1 MNFDGKALVV
11 NQHYD
16 MFYSDNDSA
25 IVMPASFITEFN
37 QDIGNSNVV
46 IESLIANR
54 EESMSSSSFSVANNK
69 LVPYTVQVYNK
80 NTLYEY
86 NTKLKPSEKI
96 YIIDN
101 TSLKFEKTCNFES
114 VKITDLLLSA
124 NVFIKEVTAY
134 VTDVTKATT
143 TKSFPAIYVNIVDK
157 TEITIPSV
165 STGHQEM
172 SLVVQKN
179 NFIELKF
186 SDTIVN
192 VIGLP
197 DGLEYTLGVIK
208 GTITKSGTYD
218 ITVQYNDSSQKLN
231 IIVPYYQRLL

>member
-16 MFYSDNDSA
+16 MFYSDNGSA
-25 IVMPASFITEFN
+25 VVTPSFIMEFN

-46 IESLIANR
+46 IESLGTNK
-54 EESMSSSSFSVANNK
+54 EESMSSSMVNNK
-69 LVPYTVQVYNK
+69 LVPYTVQVYNRD
-80 NTLYEY
+80 TLYEH
-86 NTKLKPSEKI
+86 NTNLNSSEKI
-96 YIIDN
+96 YITDN

-114 VKITDLLLSA
+114 VKITDLLLST

-134 VTDVTKATT
+134 VTDVTKTATA
-143 TKSFPAIYVNIVDK
+143 KSFPVVYANIVDK

-179 NFIELKF
+179 SFIELKF
-186 SDTIVN
+186 SDVIVN

-218 ITVQYNDSSQKLN
+218 ITIQYNDSSQKLN

>member
-16 MFYSDNDSA
+16 MFYSDNGSA
-25 IVMPASFITEFN
+25 VVMPASFITEFN

-46 IESLIANR
+46 IESLMANK
-54 EESMSSSSFSVANNK
+54 EESMSSSMANNK

-80 NTLYEY
+80 DTLYEY
-86 NTKLKPSEKI
+86 NTTLKPSEKI
-96 YIIDN
+96 HITDS
-101 TSLKFEKTCNFES
+101 TSLKFEKVYNFES
-114 VKITDLLLSA
+114 VKITDLLLST

-134 VTDVTKATT
+134 ITDITKATT
-143 TKSFPAIYVNIVDK
+143 AKSFPTVYTNIVDK

>member
-16 MFYSDNDSA
+16 MFYSDNGSA

-37 QDIGNSNVV
+37 QDIGNSNVAV
-46 IESLIANR
+46 ESLVINK
-54 EESMSSSSFSVANNK
+54 EESMSSSIVNNK

-80 NTLYEY
+80 DTLYEY
-86 NTKLKPSEKI
+86 STNLNSSEKI
-96 YIIDN
+96 YITDN

-114 VKITDLLLSA
+114 VKITDLLLST

-134 VTDVTKATT
+134 ITDITKTVTAR
-143 TKSFPAIYVNIVDK
+143 SFPAVYANIVDK
-157 TEITIPSV
+157 TEIVIPSV
-165 STGHQEM
+165 STGYQDM
-172 SLVVQKN
+172 SIVVQKN

-186 SDTIVN
+186 SDTIIN
-192 VIGLP
+192 VTGLP

-208 GTITKSGTYD
+208 GTITQSGSYD
-218 ITVQYNDSSQKLN
+218 ITIQYEDSSQKLN

>member
-16 MFYSDNDSA
+16 MFYSDNGSA

-46 IESLIANR
+46 IESLTTNKK
-54 EESMSSSSFSVANNK
+54 ESISSSIINNK
-69 LVPYTVQVYNK
+69 LVPYTAQVYNK
-80 NTLYEY
+80 DTLYEH
-86 NTKLKPSEKI
+86 NTTLKPSEKI
-96 YIIDN
+96 HITDN
-101 TSLKFEKTCNFES
+101 TSLKFEKACNFES
-114 VKITDLLLSA
+114 VKITDLLLST

-134 VTDVTKATT
+134 VTDITKATMS
-143 TKSFPAIYVNIVDK
+143 KSFPAVYANIVDK

-172 SLVVQKN
+172 SLVIQKN

>member
-16 MFYSDNDSA
+16 MFYSDNGSA

-46 IESLIANR
+46 VESLGTNK
-54 EESMSSSSFSVANNK
+54 EESMSSSIANNK

-80 NTLYEY
+80 DTLYEC
-86 NTKLKPSEKI
+86 NTNLNSSEKI
-96 YIIDN
+96 YITDN

-114 VKITDLLLSA
+114 VKITDLLLST

-134 VTDVTKATT
+134 ITDITKTATAR
-143 TKSFPAIYVNIVDK
+143 SFPAVYANIVDK
-157 TEITIPSV
+157 TEIVIPSV
-165 STGHQEM
+165 STGYQDM
-172 SLVVQKN
+172 SIVVQKN

-186 SDTIVN
+186 SDTITN
-192 VIGLP
+192 VTGLP

-208 GTITKSGTYD
+208 GTITQSGSYD
-218 ITVQYNDSSQKLN
+218 ITIQYEDSSQKLN